1 MRVGD
6 SVLELLKKRILDEAE
21 ILGTEI
27 LKVDMFLNHQVDVEL
42 LNEIGK
48 EFYRLYVRSRITK
61 ILTVEASG
69 IGIACITAQY
79 FGVPVVFAKK
89 GSNSNVGKDLFTSE
103 VFSFTKGLKTFIG
116 VSKKYL
122 DKKDNILIIDD
133 FLANGSA
140 LNGLIDI
147 VKQSGAALAG
157 AGIVIEK
164 GFQPGGNQI
173 REKGI
178 RVESLVVIKSM
189 GNGSIVFG

>member
-1 MRVGD
+1 MTQY
-6 SVLELLKKRILDEAE
+6 LELLKKRILEEAE

-48 EFYRLYVRSRITK
+48 EFYRLYARSRITK

-189 GNGSIVFG
+189 DNGSIVFG